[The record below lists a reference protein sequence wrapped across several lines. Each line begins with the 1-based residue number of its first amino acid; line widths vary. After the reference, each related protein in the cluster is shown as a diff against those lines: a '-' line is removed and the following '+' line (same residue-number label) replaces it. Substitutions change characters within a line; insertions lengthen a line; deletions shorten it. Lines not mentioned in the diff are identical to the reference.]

1 MGFDRSAL
9 EKLIARH
16 GPVARIVVA
25 RTKGSVPRGPGA
37 AMLVWQDGQSGTIG
51 GGALEYQATAHARQ
65 ELAANSGES
74 RRLSSHPLGP
84 ELGQCCGGY
93 VELLTEVF
101 TEQNLPQKEALLFA
115 RAIEPNSEK
124 AAPLAVTRATALAR
138 SQGKAPPAFLVDGWM
153 IEPLTGAAQPLWIW
167 GAGHVGRALVQIL
180 APLNELEIIWVD
192 TAKDRFPQNV
202 PLGVTVLPVAEPA
215 AALRHASAQSTHLI
229 VTYSHALDFELC
241 HQLLSHNFGWAGLI
255 GSATKWA
262 RFRRRLQALGHS
274 NAQISRIICPIG
286 RPEYGKQPA
295 QIAIGVAADLLERK
309 QVKANEQG
317 RRA

>member
-1 MGFDRSAL
+1 MGFDRSIL
-9 EKLIARH
+9 EQLIACH

-25 RTKGSVPRGPGA
+25 RTKGSVPREPGA
-37 AMLVWQDGQSGTIG
+37 TMLVWQGGQSGTIG
-51 GGALEYQATAHARQ
+51 GGALEYQATLHARQ

-101 TEQNLPQKEALLFA
+101 TEHNLPQKEALLFA
-115 RAIEPNSEK
+115 RPVEPRTDK
-124 AAPLAVTRATALAR
+124 AVPLAVKRAAVLAR
-138 SQGKAPPAFLVDGWM
+138 SQGAVPTASLIDGWM
-153 IEPLTGAAQPLWIW
+153 IEPLTDAAQPFWIW

-180 APLNELEIIWVD
+180 APLDELEIIWVD

-202 PLGVTVLPVAEPA
+202 PIGVTVLPIAEPA
-215 AALRHASAQSTHLI
+215 AALRHAPAGSAHLI

-241 HQLLSHNFGWAGLI
+241 HQLLSHKFNWAGLI

-274 NAQISRIICPIG
+274 DAQINRIICPIG
-286 RPEYGKQPA
+286 RPEYGKQPT
-295 QIAIGVAADLLERK
+295 QIAIGVAADLLEGK
-309 QVKANEQG
+309 QLQANEQG
-317 RRA
+317 NRA